1 MDDEPPPAPM
11 AASTCAFPLIL
22 HSPSWSRIV
31 AKEPVAEFTR
41 QRSQVRYLLPQFI
54 PGSRAGGAAPS
65 WRAGS
70 RKASAPLAT
79 PRHYIFKCYL
89 QGFPP
94 RGTAARTGHWDAAS
108 SWRVAA
114 QWSRVRPTPSDAD
127 AMASARAAGTFDSDQ
142 PVAQAHSKPRFKGPG
157 ERYGQWPWRWKSAG
171 LQGEAGS
178 RFPWCRCRPRP
189 AGIGD
194 RPQCRPRRL
203 QRK

>member
-1 MDDEPPPAPM
+1 MLWDAW
-11 AASTCAFPLIL
+11 SCAVPCGWAD
-22 HSPSWSRIV
+22 S
-31 AKEPVAEFTR
+31 FTR

-79 PRHYIFKCYL
+79 PRHYIFKCHL

-114 QWSRVRPTPSDAD
+114 QRSRVRPTPSDAD
-127 AMASARAAGTFDSDQ
+127 AMASAPAAGTFDSDQ

-178 RFPWCRCRPRP
+178 RFPVPMVSLPAEAGRDRRPP
-189 AGIGD
+189 AVPASKVAEEIRFELPHMTLTAIAG
-194 RPQCRPRRL
+194 QS
-203 QRK
+203 